1 MMKSILLLYDMF
13 TWSSVLFPL
22 TFYSEPCQRVQGK
35 GRTHLLFPARHSKNP
50 KNILLFFV
58 LPRRLDRAAKFHLA
72 RRRNEYEAPEIN
84 SVKFHSSEIY
94 DKASNKNTACPS
106 GHCWMIVMTSQVSI
120 SSSHITVQRT
130 LISETLITVRHSKV
144 QRPPG

>member
-1 MMKSILLLYDMF
+1 MF

-50 KNILLFFV
+50 KIFYSFLFSLAGWIG
-58 LPRRLDRAAKFHLA
+58 LPSSIWRAGGTNMGPL
-72 RRRNEYEAPEIN
+72 IN
-84 SVKFHSSEIY
+84 SVKFHSSEIC

-106 GHCWMIVMTSQVSI
+106 AHCWMTVITSQVSI

-130 LISETLITVRHSKV
+130 LINETLITVRHSKV

>member
-1 MMKSILLLYDMF
+1 MMCSHGPPFYFHLRSIPSLAKGSRARVAPIF
-13 TWSSVLFPL
+13 CFPHVIL
-22 TFYSEPCQRVQGK
+22 KTKKIF
-35 GRTHLLFPARHSKNP
+35 
-50 KNILLFFV
+50 LLFFV

-106 GHCWMIVMTSQVSI
+106 AHCWMIVITSQVSI

>member
-1 MMKSILLLYDMF
+1 MMKSILLLYDVF

-35 GRTHLLFPARHSKNP
+35 GRTHLLFPARHSKNQ
-50 KNILLFFV
+50 KIFYFFF

-106 GHCWMIVMTSQVSI
+106 AHCWMIVMTSQVSI